1 MVLAVFWNSYFPNP
15 LLVCPIELNLSL
27 LSKLQF
33 SLKIS
38 ILLSCLLL
46 RDQTLVICHSCH
58 GHRTWQM
65 NYEVQ
70 INRRFLF
77 FLYAASLKLKNHLLR
92 AKKKALFSSV
102 CWSTRGRCRPPTGSS
117 THSLL
122 TSCTLVK
129 QKINTYWENTQS
141 HFKFCVYVF
150 RVRIGILFRVFFA
163 HLHWISTF
171 MSICYVRQA

>member
-1 MVLAVFWNSYFPNP
+1 MDTSHVFWVNNPHFCNFDGEKMVLAVFWNSYFPNP

-27 LSKLQF
+27 FSKLQF

-92 AKKKALFSSV
+92 AKKKLSSLPSADLLAV
-102 CWSTRGRCRPPTGSS
+102 AVGHPLVLPLTLSLPP
-117 THSLL
+117 
-122 TSCTLVK
+122 
-129 QKINTYWENTQS
+129 
-141 HFKFCVYVF
+141 
-150 RVRIGILFRVFFA
+150 A
-163 HLHWISTF
+163 P
-171 MSICYVRQA
+171 